1 MTEDSQHNEQAK
13 PSEAKARTAANQG
26 NEEDGA
32 PPAQTTPW
40 AFYVVII
47 AFLCVTLVFLVVWL
61 YPTPKIF
68 TRSSQVIAVLSTTF
82 GIIGTLVG
90 TYFGIKTTGD
100 ARDTVERVNANAEK
114 TRRNTMG
121 GRNNKNRG

>member
-47 AFLCVTLVFLVVWL
+47 AFLCITLVYLVVWL
-61 YPTPKIF
+61 YPTPKYSPEAA
-68 TRSSQVIAVLSTTF
+68 RS
-82 GIIGTLVG
+82 
-90 TYFGIKTTGD
+90 
-100 ARDTVERVNANAEK
+100 
-114 TRRNTMG
+114 
-121 GRNNKNRG
+121 

>member
-1 MTEDSQHNEQAK
+1 MI
-13 PSEAKARTAANQG
+13 
-26 NEEDGA
+26 
-32 PPAQTTPW
+32 
-40 AFYVVII
+40 V

-61 YPTPKIF
+61 YPTPETF
-68 TRSSQVIAVLSTTF
+68 TQSSQVIAVLSTTF

-114 TRRNTMG
+114 TRRTTTG
-121 GRNNKNRG
+121 GGNNKNSG